1 MKRFVKIAGDFFSLL
16 FKPIYL
22 NGGFFFFMY
31 VLGVACGW
39 IEAPAGY
46 EKKMYP
52 NTYIELF
59 VDLYIICF
67 LLALLPQRIR
77 R

>member
-46 EKKMYP
+46 EKK
-52 NTYIELF
+52 I
-59 VDLYIICF
+59 
-67 LLALLPQRIR
+67 
-77 R
+77 